1 MDTHFFR
8 IKLLQLQLRNY
19 AMFFHENIC
28 FRLYIDKTC
37 VWDVFYPSENPL
49 KMDTRLIRTLWYALS
64 VRCRYQP
71 GSTVYNCMK
80 IGPQTDLKVGIPV
93 KL

>member
-37 VWDVFYPSENPL
+37 VWDVFYSSENPL

-64 VRCRYQP
+64 VSV
-71 GSTVYNCMK
+71 STRFHCLQLHEDRATN
-80 IGPQTDLKVGIPV
+80 
-93 KL
+93 